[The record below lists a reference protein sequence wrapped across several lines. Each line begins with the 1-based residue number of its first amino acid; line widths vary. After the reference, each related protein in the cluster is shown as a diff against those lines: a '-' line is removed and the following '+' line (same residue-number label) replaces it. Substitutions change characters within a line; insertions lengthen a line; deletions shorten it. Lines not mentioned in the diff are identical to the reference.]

1 MFYIGYKV
9 LQYGWNHLTKTEEE
23 RKIEERKKKEE
34 QKREAK
40 QKKLNKSTREEC
52 YQKIME
58 QSPESQKQI
67 TNSIMKDLSSN
78 QQLRNSILPEI
89 ERYSKDFVLKNIQ
102 SVRIPI
108 E

>member
-1 MFYIGYKV
+1 
-9 LQYGWNHLTKTEEE
+9 
-23 RKIEERKKKEE
+23 
-34 QKREAK
+34 
-40 QKKLNKSTREEC
+40 
-52 YQKIME
+52 ME

>member
-1 MFYIGYKV
+1 MTIR
-9 LQYGWNHLTKTEEE
+9 TKDI
-23 RKIEERKKKEE
+23 RRIKKKEE